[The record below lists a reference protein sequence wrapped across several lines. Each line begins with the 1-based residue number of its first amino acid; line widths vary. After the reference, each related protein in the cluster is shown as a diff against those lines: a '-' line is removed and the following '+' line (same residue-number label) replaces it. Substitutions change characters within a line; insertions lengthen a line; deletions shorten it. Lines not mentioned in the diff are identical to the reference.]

1 MDIKNPPKI
10 DIDQLKEVIKITEL
24 AKQLGIE
31 LNRSNKALCVF
42 HNEKTPSL
50 SFNDEKGIFKCF
62 SCDKSGDIIDL
73 YKEIKQVDTGQAI
86 KELAESVG
94 LAPATHKGGKFAVRG
109 NFRDNTSQ
117 TQKKPTT
124 SENKGQYSK
133 IYEELV
139 CLCVGL
145 DEESEKY
152 LKSDK
157 RGLTDETIKR
167 FLLCSVKDYA
177 KTNQLLKEKFS
188 LDELK
193 QAGIMNDNGNLLFFK
208 HRLLIPFFNDS
219 GDNRIVFIQGRLL
232 DNATNKY
239 LHLKGVSVPLFH
251 SDILKDLKRGDSVY
265 ICEGVFD
272 AMMLEQNGYN
282 AVAILGVNNF
292 KPEMTHQFK
301 GLDVVLAFDNDEA
314 GERATKEVAKI
325 FLLNGQEVKTKRL
338 PENVKDITD
347 YFIKTKK

>member
-1 MDIKNPPKI
+1 MNIKNPPKI
-10 DIDQLKEVIKITEL
+10 DIDQLKGAMKITDL

-31 LNRSNKALCVF
+31 LNRSHKALCVF

-73 YKEIKQVDTGQAI
+73 YEEIKGVDTGRAI
-86 KELAESVG
+86 IELAELAN
-94 LAPATHKGGKFAVRG
+94 LAPATHKRGKFAVRG
-109 NFRDNTSQ
+109 KFGDITSQ
-117 TQKKPTT
+117 LHKKPAT

-133 IYEELV
+133 VYEELV
-139 CLCVGL
+139 CLCAGL
-145 DEESEKY
+145 DAESERY

-188 LDELK
+188 LEELK
-193 QAGIMNDNGNLLFFK
+193 QAGIMSDNGNLLFFK
-208 HRLLIPFFNDS
+208 HRLLIPFLND
-219 GDNRIVFIQGRLL
+219 GRIIFIQSRLL

-239 LHLKGVSVPLFH
+239 LHLKGVSVPLYH
-251 SDILKDLKRGDSVY
+251 KDILKDLKRGDRVY

-272 AMMLEQNGYN
+272 AMMLEQNGYH

-301 GLDVVLAFDNDEA
+301 GLDVVLMFDNDEA
-314 GERATKEVAKI
+314 GERATKEVAKM
-325 FLLNGQEVKTKRL
+325 FFLNGQEVRTKRL

-347 YFIKTKK
+347 YFIKQKYEKV